1 MRNILRAALICG
13 LVSMASAT
21 QSRADILS
29 VFSQPGPLRPTGIS
43 LVDAA
48 VPESGRLLMFGTGL
62 LALGHLLRRRTALSH
77 ALSTSA

>member
-29 VFSQPGPLRPTGIS
+29 FFNQPGALRFSHNST
-43 LVDAA
+43 VDAA
-48 VPESGRLLMFGTGL
+48 VPEPGTLVMFGTGL
-62 LALGHLLRRRTALSH
+62 FALGHMLRRRTALSH